1 MRRLKGLVAGMF
13 IGALLGVA
21 VAYWAQ
27 VNLVAGL
34 GVGFLIGLIV
44 AFGFIGL
51 PQQDKDPK
59 DLFPE

>member
-1 MRRLKGLVAGMF
+1 MTGLVAGMF
-13 IGALLGVA
+13 LGALIGVIISF
-21 VAYWAQ
+21 WAN
-27 VNLVAGL
+27 VSLFAAA
-34 GVGFLIGLIV
+34 GVGLLIGLIV